1 MNLHSVKKQ
10 LITLDQ
16 VNWIVGAKVYP
27 RNPDNGHTLKST
39 LQQVSKLDLKRKWQ
53 FATLFIAITMM
64 NVHDFE
70 NEYRILLPVVET
82 AIRH

>member
-1 MNLHSVKKQ
+1 M
-10 LITLDQ
+10 
-16 VNWIVGAKVYP
+16 
-27 RNPDNGHTLKST
+27 
-39 LQQVSKLDLKRKWQ
+39 SKLDLKRKWQ

-70 NEYRILLPVVET
+70 NEYRVLLPVMET